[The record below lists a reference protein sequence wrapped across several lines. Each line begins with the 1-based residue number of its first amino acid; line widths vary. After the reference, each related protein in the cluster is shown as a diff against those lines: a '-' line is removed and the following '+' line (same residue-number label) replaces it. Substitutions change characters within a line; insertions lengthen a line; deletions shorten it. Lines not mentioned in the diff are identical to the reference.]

1 MHPELSQDQR
11 PPPGGDDLDV
21 RVIDSYPSV
30 APPTCTSAPLLL
42 QTALK
47 SPDVEP
53 GAPAG
58 RASSQQPSA
67 GGDGG
72 MRDGGMDGRTDGLE
86 AAACCVS
93 H

>member
-1 MHPELSQDQR
+1 MIFILDASAVPEVSQEQCS
-11 PPPGGDDLDV
+11 PPPPAPGGDDLDV
-21 RVIDSYPSV
+21 RVIDSSPSL

-67 GGDGG
+67 G
-72 MRDGGMDGRTDGLE
+72 RDGGMEG
-86 AAACCVS
+86 
-93 H
+93 